1 MGMTGTIL
9 TATVLFENAG
19 IMTLI
24 WLGLVILFIVLEIIS
39 LGLTSIWFA
48 VGALASGI
56 VAMLGGPIA
65 LQIIVFL
72 VVSVVL
78 LACTRGIA
86 RRHLDNRIE
95 RTNAEGLI
103 GRTSIVMETIDNAA
117 STGKIKIGDVEWTAR
132 AVNEAQVIP
141 KDTKIIIR
149 EIHGVKCM
157 VEPVSVQV

>member
-9 TATVLFENAG
+9 TGTALFENAG

-24 WLGLVILFIVLEIIS
+24 WLGLVILFVILEIVS

-48 VGALASGI
+48 AGALVSGI
-56 VAMLGGPIA
+56 TAMLGAPIA

-72 VVSVVL
+72 VVSVIL

-86 RRHLDNRIE
+86 RRHLDNRIIK
-95 RTNAEGLI
+95 TNAESLVGK
-103 GRTSIVMETIDNAA
+103 TSIVIETIDNAA

-141 KDTKIIIR
+141 KDAKIIIR
-149 EIHGVKCM
+149 EINGVKCM
-157 VEPVSVQV
+157 VEPVSADA